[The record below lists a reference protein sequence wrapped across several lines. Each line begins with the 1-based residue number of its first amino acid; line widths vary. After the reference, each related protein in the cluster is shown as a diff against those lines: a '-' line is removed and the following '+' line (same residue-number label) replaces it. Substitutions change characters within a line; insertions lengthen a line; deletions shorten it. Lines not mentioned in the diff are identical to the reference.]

1 MYTRKGKAGF
11 CPPSLLLHVF
21 ILKELSAARERV
33 KRKKMDVF
41 FFFFA
46 WNKCRM
52 NTCYGLV
59 STPRKKNIR
68 SAHKQWSYPRI

>member
-1 MYTRKGKAGF
+1 MNLFMYTRKGKAGF

-41 FFFFA
+41 FFA
-46 WNKCRM
+46 LAGIN
-52 NTCYGLV
+52 
-59 STPRKKNIR
+59 
-68 SAHKQWSYPRI
+68 AA